1 MFDNDRTLRKNFEN
15 NENLQDEKTIVK
27 NFSAPSKENV
37 HETSVRPVKIKDY
50 IIEKEFPAQGGE
62 ADTFLVS
69 KNNQKYFLK
78 FYRKGIVPKTEV
90 IKKIMN
96 LSKNNKDFF
105 VQIYEFEYDDVN
117 ERYYEVM
124 EYAQAGTLKNLV
136 KKRKLSLNEIKE
148 FVRKVNKGLKILHD
162 EGIIYLDLKPSNLL
176 LRDDNIKSV
185 IFSDFGIS
193 NLLDR
198 EQTMRFTQVRGTT
211 SYMSPEMLS
220 GAMRKESDY
229 WTLGMTLYELVFDDL
244 PFKGANQQVVF
255 VNITTKNIEI
265 PEKIDQNLR
274 VLIKGLLLKDYN
286 KRWGF
291 EQVDNWI
298 NGKIERIVE
307 EEEQENLL
315 KPFELNG
322 KFYNSLKDLSFGIV
336 ENEENWNL
344 AIKNLGRGEFSSV
357 CDFNKQKKDLK
368 FIQSLKDSGINDNV
382 KIMRLVYQYN
392 KNIPFVVF
400 GKKITVNN
408 LKTFLFK
415 YLSQKSTAAE
425 NKIISLILNGEFI
438 NFIDEYTDL
447 TKSSNNEVRV
457 IRNISVFIFNSG
469 LSEKDKIT
477 CLRILLERYSE
488 KDQLSSIEN
497 RKIIS
502 ILEKNEID
510 LKSIKIL
517 KKILGFEQSINLK
530 SSDEVENLWDDPKRV
545 GQIISKQKRSRG
557 NLNFF
562 RIIPGLFY
570 LIFLISGSIL
580 IYQKSIKD
588 SNFRVNFWGTTT
600 FAGIYDRLN
609 MKQEKEK
616 EIKILSGMKSEKIKY
631 GYYYITG
638 KKESFDN
645 LTYNMIINEKGDF
658 FDKLNFLILKYE
670 KIQNPLYFLR
680 FNIIQS
686 LVLLIIFGV
695 VISVLKNIIF
705 LPSFVKNLFRL
716 VAWLNLLVYLWF
728 LAFTKGIPM
737 LPESYIK
744 LSLFSLFL
752 FILPST
758 FNDKHN

>member
-1 MFDNDRTLRKNFEN
+1 MFDNDKTIRKNFEN
-15 NENLQDEKTIVK
+15 NEILQDEKTIVK
-27 NFSAPSKENV
+27 NYSVSRKENV
-37 HETSVRPVKIKDY
+37 QENSVRPTKIKDY

-62 ADTFLVS
+62 SDTYLVS
-69 KNNQKYFLK
+69 KNNEKYFLK
-78 FYRKGIVPKTEV
+78 FYRKGIVPKSEV

-124 EYAQAGTLKNLV
+124 EYAQAGTLKDFV
-136 KKRKLSLNEIKE
+136 KKRKLSLNETKE
-148 FVRKVNKGLKILHD
+148 FVKKVNKGLKILHD

-176 LRDDNIKSV
+176 LRNDNIKSV

-193 NLLDR
+193 NLLDD

-229 WTLGMTLYELVFDDL
+229 WTLGMTLYELVFGEL
-244 PFKGANQQVVF
+244 PFKGATQQVVF

-274 VLIKGLLLKDYN
+274 ILIKGLLLRDYE

-291 EQVDNWI
+291 QQVNNWI
-298 NGKIERIVE
+298 IGKIEKVVE
-307 EEEQENLL
+307 EDETESIT

-322 KFYNSLKDLSFGIV
+322 KFYNSLKDLSYGIA

-368 FIQSLKDSGINDNV
+368 FIQSLKDSGINEDL
-382 KIMRLVYQYN
+382 KIMRLIYQYN
-392 KNIPFVVF
+392 KSLPFVIF

-408 LKTFLFK
+408 LKSFLFK
-415 YLSQKSTAAE
+415 YLSRKSTAAE
-425 NKIISLILNGEFI
+425 NKIIDLMLNGEFI
-438 NFIDEYTDL
+438 SFIDEYIDL
-447 TKSSNNEVRV
+447 TKSSNNEVKV
-457 IRNISVFIFNSG
+457 IRNITIFVYSSG

-488 KDQLSSIEN
+488 KDQLTSIEN

-510 LKSIKIL
+510 LKSVKIL

-530 SSDEVENLWDDPKRV
+530 LSDEVENLWDDPKRV
-545 GQIISKQKRSRG
+545 GQIISKQRKSRKI
-557 NLNFF
+557 LNFF
-562 RIIPGLFY
+562 KIIPGLFY
-570 LIFLISGSIL
+570 LFIIIFSSIL
-580 IYQKSIKD
+580 LYQKSVKD
-588 SNFRVNFWGTTT
+588 TNFRVNFWGTTT

-616 EIKILSGMKSEKIKY
+616 EIKLLGSIKNEKVKY
-631 GYYYITG
+631 GYYFITG

-658 FDKLNFLILKYE
+658 FDRLNFLILKYE

-686 LVLLIIFGV
+686 LIFLIIFFV
-695 VISVLKNIIF
+695 VVSILKNIIF
-705 LPSFVKNLFRL
+705 LPSFVKSIFILL
-716 VAWLNLLVYLWF
+716 AWLNLLIFLWF
-728 LAFTKGIPM
+728 LAFTNGIPM

-752 FILPST
+752 FILPNT
-758 FNDKHN
+758 FKDKDN

>member
-1 MFDNDRTLRKNFEN
+1 MFDNDKTIRKSFEN
-15 NENLQDEKTIVK
+15 NEGLQDEKTIVK
-27 NFSAPSKENV
+27 NFSTPSKENV
-37 HETSVRPVKIKDY
+37 QENSVRPVKIKDY
-50 IIEKEFPAQGGE
+50 IIEKEYPAQGGE

-69 KNNQKYFLK
+69 KNNEKYFLK
-78 FYRKGIVPKTEV
+78 YYRKGIVPKTDV
-90 IKKIMN
+90 IKRIMK

-105 VQIYEFEYDDVN
+105 VQIYEFEYDEVN

-124 EYAQAGTLKNLV
+124 EYAQAGTLKDYVN
-136 KKRKLSLNEIKE
+136 KRKLSINEIKE
-148 FVRKVNKGLKILHD
+148 FVKKVNKGLKILHD

-176 LRDDNIKSV
+176 LRNDNIKSI

-193 NLLDR
+193 NLLDG

-229 WTLGMTLYELVFDDL
+229 WTLGMTLYELVFGEL
-244 PFKGANQQVVF
+244 PFKGANHQVIF

-265 PEKIDQNLR
+265 PEKIDQNLK
-274 VLIKGLLLKDYN
+274 VLIKGLLLRDYE

-291 EQVDNWI
+291 QQVENWI
-298 NGKIERIVE
+298 NGKIEKVFE
-307 EEEQENLL
+307 EEEKESIT

-322 KFYNSLKDLSFGIV
+322 KFYHSLKDLSYGIA
-336 ENEENWNL
+336 ESEENWNT

-368 FIQSLKDSGINDNV
+368 FIQSLKDSGINEDL
-382 KIMRLVYQYN
+382 KIMRLIYQYN
-392 KNIPFVVF
+392 KSLPFVIF
-400 GKKITVNN
+400 GKKINVNN
-408 LKTFLFK
+408 LKSFLFK

-438 NFIDEYTDL
+438 SFIDEYTDL
-447 TKSSNNEVRV
+447 TKSSNNEVKV
-457 IRNISVFIFNSG
+457 IRNITIFVYSSG
-469 LSEKDKIT
+469 LSERDKIT

-510 LKSIKIL
+510 LKSVKIL
-517 KKILGFEQSINLK
+517 KRILGFEQTVNLK
-530 SSDEVENLWDDPKRV
+530 IGDEVENLWDDPKRI
-545 GQIISKQKRSRG
+545 GQIISKQKRNRR

-570 LIFLISGSIL
+570 LFIIISGSIL
-580 IYQKSIKD
+580 LYQKSVKD
-588 SNFRVNFWGTTT
+588 SNFRINFWGTTT

-616 EIKILSGMKSEKIKY
+616 EIKLLSSMKSEKIKY
-631 GYYYITG
+631 GYYFITG
-638 KKESFDN
+638 RKESFDN

-658 FDKLNFLILKYE
+658 FDRLNFLILKYE

-686 LVLLIIFGV
+686 LVFLIIFGV
-695 VISVLKNIIF
+695 VVSILKNIIF
-705 LPSFVKNLFRL
+705 LPSFVKSIFLL
-716 VAWLNLLVYLWF
+716 VAWLNLLIFLWF
-728 LAFTKGIPM
+728 LAFTRGIPM

-752 FILPST
+752 FILPAT
-758 FNDKHN
+758 FRDKDN